1 MKNVP
6 TNLRNLENKVDK
18 LDVDKLAELDSD
30 KLKPVSVDLRK
41 LTYVLKLML
50 LKKMCITLR
59 SRIFKIKCLILLTY
73 LLILLL
79 MLK

>member
-6 TNLRNLENKVDK
+6 TNLRNLKNKVDK

-59 SRIFKIKCLILLTY
+59 SKIFKIKCLILLTY

>member
-6 TNLRNLENKVDK
+6 TNLRNLKNKVDK

-30 KLKPVSVDLRK
+30 KLKPASVDLRK

-59 SRIFKIKCLILLTY
+59 SKIFKIKCLILLTY

>member
-59 SRIFKIKCLILLTY
+59 SKIFKIKCLILLTY